1 MSERMP
7 AACDARKDDLVALAL
22 GESLGSREESV
33 RAHAASCIGCR
44 DYLAGMQ
51 HTLGMVRALPR
62 PEPSAD
68 LTARILAA
76 ARDEA
81 GVSVRGTAV
90 SDDGPWAR
98 LVASVVA
105 AFRRPAFA
113 SAVAAVAVASAAV
126 AILVLSGPPAESKR
140 GDAGTTPTIA
150 RFEPSPSVPPPVFAA
165 PMSDEQE
172 LRANRE
178 TPAGSAGSAV
188 PRGPELAQR
197 PSAEPSEPP
206 IMAVVTGAPAE
217 PGPAASPESPNH
229 AEQPTHVA
237 MVPPAPARGALGG
250 EQQQADERARRAQ
263 ESTAAAPVPDRG
275 AVAAPA
281 EADGDYADRFY
292 VGREVATGTAEAG
305 PVGGQVAATDDAR
318 DAESPVDLPVT
329 TQLAEPAEGAGGAV
343 NTRVAGAAGLDSTY
357 RSPEAAAPASPPPAV
372 AAQPSVTIVAVQ
384 TAGSGP
390 EQPGRTEGWAADEYT
405 EGEAS
410 TGAAVTTPSAT
421 PAGTEE
427 SGYGGFGAPTVPA
440 QVTAPPADDV
450 SVAQQRLDQGDPAQ
464 AEDVLEEALRNQ
476 DARSADV
483 TFLLAETY
491 ARQGKWTD
499 AARTYELFLAR
510 YLDDRRA
517 DEARWRAAEA
527 YRRAGAST
535 RAASL
540 LEQLVGVPGYDSRAR
555 TVLDEMA
562 ERPAETTVGGVEA
575 ATPAA
580 GIVAEPSTET
590 QTSAPAEPAGPP

>member
-1 MSERMP
+1 MP

-217 PGPAASPESPNH
+217 P
-229 AEQPTHVA
+229 
-237 MVPPAPARGALGG
+237 
-250 EQQQADERARRAQ
+250 ARRAQ